1 MLMGLLSL
9 VIGIVIGSLL
19 SKGFLK
25 LLLNMLELHVN
36 VHFEV
41 PVGAV
46 IDTTVIFCLIILY
59 TSFKGYRVIYQFK
72 LIELFRADNEGE
84 VMPKR
89 FENNGFHFFI
99 INWIRLFLVSNG
111 YKKCE
116 R

>member
-1 MLMGLLSL
+1 TRKRKKEIGVYSLLGIRKKEIGKMLFYENMLMGLLSL

-46 IDTTVIFCLIILY
+46 IDTTVIFCLIIL
-59 TSFKGYRVIYQFK
+59 
-72 LIELFRADNEGE
+72 
-84 VMPKR
+84 
-89 FENNGFHFFI
+89 
-99 INWIRLFLVSNG
+99 
-111 YKKCE
+111 
-116 R
+116 

>member
-1 MLMGLLSL
+1 MLMGLSSL

-46 IDTTVIFCLIILY
+46 IDTTVIFVSSFY
-59 TSFKGYRVIYQFK
+59 THRLKDTA
-72 LIELFRADNEGE
+72 LF
-84 VMPKR
+84 
-89 FENNGFHFFI
+89 
-99 INWIRLFLVSNG
+99 INLS
-111 YKKCE
+111 
-116 R
+116 